1 MSESS
6 PKKLSRSPR
15 RGLVK
20 ESTSS
25 TKAAAS
31 ASASAATAA
40 TAATAT
46 AATAATSSAT
56 SPAASAA
63 RATPRPDYVMIRVC
77 DENRKVNRDFTCSRE
92 LLLAEMKYFRSYL
105 SDAAGSYD
113 DIDISVHCDVHIFE
127 WLIQFVTRKDT
138 PPPLDAASVISI
150 LISSE
155 FLIMDSLVRADEGGW
170 RMCVMRCV
178 GGVVEWQWL
187 AAVAAAVSVASG
199 SFQRAVAKGREAHTP
214 NAAHTY
220 PPPPLPPPPSPL
232 FSQVPRCL
240 DFVRAHINEIIQL
253 PIDLNCLNDGLVG
266 RLAALFEDVKDLDVV
281 KDERDKVRY

>member
-15 RGLVK
+15 RGLEK

-25 TKAAAS
+25 NKGTTSASTSAS
-31 ASASAATAA
+31 ASASTAA
-40 TAATAT
+40 TASA
-46 AATAATSSAT
+46 SS
-56 SPAASAA
+56 SAASAT

-155 FLIMDSLVRADEGGW
+155 FLIMDSLVRADEG
-170 RMCVMRCV
+170 CVCV
-178 GGVVEWQWL
+178 CVAVCCGVVCCVRGRVAAA
-187 AAVAAAVSVASG
+187 AAVAVASG
-199 SFQRAVAKGREAHTP
+199 SGGQ
-214 NAAHTY
+214 
-220 PPPPLPPPPSPL
+220 
-232 FSQVPRCL
+232 
-240 DFVRAHINEIIQL
+240 
-253 PIDLNCLNDGLVG
+253 
-266 RLAALFEDVKDLDVV
+266 
-281 KDERDKVRY
+281 